1 MSLLSAA
8 QSIIEDISAVFF
20 PPSCG
25 LCDQPVRDRDAI
37 ICGACRDCLISIP
50 EPICEICGMPL
61 SADVPPV
68 NPVCGACLSAPPP
81 YSKARFGV
89 VHAGNVRHA
98 LIGFKYYGQIHR
110 RAALARIL
118 TERFDHYFSADNAEM
133 IIPMPMHPRRLIERG
148 FNQVVLLGE
157 SLERHTGISMCRTVL
172 TKIRDTPPQVGLP
185 RAQRVKNIKGSFG
198 INGNERIRGKRVL
211 LVDDVST
218 TGSTIS
224 EASKTL
230 MHSGASRVEVIVL
243 ALRTQNVISEDVSGK
258 EQSDGIDD
266 TGGL

>member
-1 MSLLSAA
+1 
-8 QSIIEDISAVFF
+8 
-20 PPSCG
+20 
-25 LCDQPVRDRDAI
+25 
-37 ICGACRDCLISIP
+37 
-50 EPICEICGMPL
+50 MPL
-61 SADVPPV
+61 SAEATPAA
-68 NPVCGACLSAPPP
+68 VCGACLNAPPP
-81 YSKARFGV
+81 YRKARFGV
-89 VHAGNVRHA
+89 VHVGNVRRA

-118 TERFDHYFSADNAEM
+118 TETFDHYFNADNADV
-133 IIPMPMHPRRLIERG
+133 IIPMPMHPRRLIQRG

-157 SLERHTGISMCRTVL
+157 SLTRHSGIPLYRNTL
-172 TKIRDTPPQVGLP
+172 TKIIDTLPQVGLP

-198 INGNERIRGKRVL
+198 TNGNERIRGKRVL

-230 MHSGASRVEVIVL
+230 MHSGANSIDVIVL
-243 ALRTQNVISEDVSGK
+243 ALRTRNVIIENVSGK